1 MLLSFFP
8 GRQKHYYYP
17 KKIKLYSHYFFCLF
31 IPPKLPIMAIIV
43 KEEQGFKFVD
53 EGQGQVLLLLHGLFG
68 ALSNWEGVV
77 NRFSKNF
84 RVVIPMLP
92 IYEMPIREAGL
103 EGLRKFVE
111 DFVAFKNLDNLIIMG
126 NSLGGHIALLY
137 TLNNER
143 YVKKLILTGSS
154 GLFEDSMG
162 GSYPKR
168 GNYQYIKERVS
179 YTFYDPEVASKDLVD
194 EVFETTKS
202 IPKCMRIVAIAKSA
216 QRSNMADEIPK
227 IKIPTLLVWGLNDTI
242 TPPVV
247 AHEFNRLIPNS
258 KLKFIDKCCHA
269 AMMEHPETF
278 NEIVEEFLVQ

>member
-1 MLLSFFP
+1 
-8 GRQKHYYYP
+8 
-17 KKIKLYSHYFFCLF
+17 
-31 IPPKLPIMAIIV
+31 MAITI
-43 KEEQGFKFVD
+43 KEENGFKFVD
-53 EGQGQVLLLLHGLFG
+53 EGEGQVLLLLHGLFG

-111 DFVAFKNLDNLIIMG
+111 DFVAFKGLDNLIIMG

-137 TLNNER
+137 TLKNGSL
-143 YVKKLILTGSS
+143 VKKLILTGSS

-179 YTFYDPEVASKDLVD
+179 YTFYDPNVATKELVD
-194 EVFETTKS
+194 EVFETTNS

-216 QRSNMADEIPK
+216 QRNNMADEIPK
-227 IKIPTLLVWGLNDTI
+227 ISTPTLLVWGLNDTI
-242 TPPVV
+242 TPTIV

-258 KLKFIDKCCHA
+258 RLKFIDKCSHA
-269 AMMEHPETF
+269 PMMEHPERF
-278 NEIVEEFLVQ
+278 NEIVEDFLVT